1 MKVSELIKY
10 LEDCDPDLPVYV
22 ASSDSDYD
30 WMALYAEHIS
40 VDYVTD
46 MSEDLDEP
54 MESMA
59 LCLGDGYDR
68 FCRM

>member
-40 VDYVTD
+40 VDYRVG
-46 MSEDLDEP
+46 LKG
-54 MESMA
+54 A
-59 LCLGDGYDR
+59 
-68 FCRM
+68 

>member
-10 LEDCDPDLPVYV
+10 LENCDPDLPVYV

-59 LCLGDGYDR
+59 LCLGGGYD
-68 FCRM
+68 